1 MPATIPVHSPHPRT
15 RWSST
20 HVESAAASD
29 VPARRAA
36 APRSPKVFNIPDS
49 AKVALP
55 DDPPLQAPVPPP
67 APDFTPQRAEHIKN
81 VIHADPQSLSAAPVS
96 IAYCDPLMRAP
107 VLYRANP
114 DEMWDL
120 TMNMIASDEAF
131 KIFDVDR
138 DEYLSSDDPV
148 GNLCADLRHN
158 RVMMRNLD
166 DTAKT
171 LRDMAAHH
179 PNSQIVPIAL
189 QQILDLAKC
198 PEGVTGHLHFS
209 FITNVP
215 QYAAAEC

>member
-1 MPATIPVHSPHPRT
+1 
-15 RWSST
+15 
-20 HVESAAASD
+20 
-29 VPARRAA
+29 
-36 APRSPKVFNIPDS
+36 
-49 AKVALP
+49 
-55 DDPPLQAPVPPP
+55 
-67 APDFTPQRAEHIKN
+67 
-81 VIHADPQSLSAAPVS
+81 
-96 IAYCDPLMRAP
+96 MRAP